1 MAASERKT
9 SLEISAPSV
18 GEAVARGLARLGLE
32 PEQVEVIVLDEPR
45 PAPAMGEARPARVRL
60 TMRKPGGA
68 SDPELEAVREIT
80 QELLNRMRV
89 RAGVTVRWIEPE
101 DERETRHPLAEIEG
115 QDLGIMVSRRG
126 EPLSAMQYLVRMMVA
141 RKLGHPVP
149 VIVDVE
155 GYRQRREQQL
165 RRMARRAAEQ
175 AVERGRTVVL
185 EPMPANE
192 RRVIHIELRDHTGV
206 TTESVGL
213 GRQRKVTVIPRIG
226 TEKKSEKIG

>member
-1 MAASERKT
+1 MAENERKT

-32 PEQVEVIVLDEPR
+32 PDQVEVIVLDEPR
-45 PAPAMGEARPARVRL
+45 PAPAMGEPRPARVRL

-68 SDPELEAVREIT
+68 DPELESVREIT

-89 RAGVTVRWIEPE
+89 HAGVSVRWIEPE
-101 DERETRHPLAEIEG
+101 DEREERHPLAEIQGE
-115 QDLGIMVSRRG
+115 DLGIMVSRRG
-126 EPLSAMQYLVRMMVA
+126 EPLSALQYLVRMMVA
-141 RKLGHPVP
+141 RKLGHPLP

-206 TTESVGL
+206 TTESVGM
-213 GRQRKVTVIPRIG
+213 GRQRKVTVIPRAS
-226 TEKKSEKIG
+226 TEKKAEEIG